1 EAAWHDRALELL
13 KALLEHWVARTR
25 RDAAVFRNFAVRVR
39 QDCPAVGFD
48 PDLCLVQPAPPGA
61 TELSS
66 LRLWEPGHP
75 VPALVIEVVSPGHP
89 YKDYT
94 ETPDKCAALGVSE
107 LVVFDPLLVGPRAG
121 GGPQRIQI
129 WTRTDLGTFQRVAAG
144 DGPFQS
150 SV

>member
-1 EAAWHDRALELL
+1 
-13 KALLEHWVARTR
+13 
-25 RDAAVFRNFAVRVR
+25 
-39 QDCPAVGFD
+39 
-48 PDLCLVQPAPPGA
+48 
-61 TELSS
+61 
-66 LRLWEPGHP
+66 
-75 VPALVIEVVSPGHP
+75 HP

-150 SV
+150 SVLGAYLVARESGRELQIADDPGGERLWLTTEQQERKFKEQERALKEQERALKERALARVAGLGPG